1 MLYIQCERSM
11 SQNVGEKGLMCI
23 VAFAWQVLDEMPL
36 CLISNR
42 DEFYHRPSSALNAWQ
57 NSSIVAGQDLQSGGT
72 WMGVTA
78 SGRWA
83 IVTNFR
89 NGRDQKSYTTSRG
102 HLIQS
107 FLESDLAPIRFAQ
120 QLEQQQQDYAGFNL
134 FVGDT
139 EQAVYM
145 SNRGEAPQVLA
156 NGVYVVSNGLMSEDW
171 EKTRHLR
178 KRFTQEF
185 LPMLQQAQIAE
196 SAIDAAAWDILEDE
210 RKVIANLLPDTGI
223 NPEMEALLS
232 STFIQSP
239 IYGTRCSNFLRLTSR
254 EWHWLEK
261 SQQGEQQGR
270 VVDLHVDLNF

>member
-1 MLYIQCERSM
+1 
-11 SQNVGEKGLMCI
+11 MCI
-23 VAFAWQVLDEMPL
+23 VAFAWQVLEELPL

-42 DEFYHRPSSALNAWQ
+42 DEFYHRPSVALHAWE

-89 NGRDQKSYTTSRG
+89 NGRDQQQYQTSRG
-102 HLIQS
+102 HLIQD
-107 FLESDLAPIRFAQ
+107 FLESDLAPIRYAQ
-120 QLEQQQQDYAGFNL
+120 MLEQKQQDYAGFNL

-139 EQAVYM
+139 QQAVYM

-156 NGVYVVSNGLMSEDW
+156 KGVYVVSNGLMSEDW
-171 EKTRHLR
+171 KKTMHLR

-185 LPMLQQAQIAE
+185 LPMLQQPKISE
-196 SAIDAAAWDILEDE
+196 TDLEYAIWDILEDE
-210 RKVIANLLPDTGI
+210 RKVIPELLPDTGI
-223 NPEMEALLS
+223 SSEMEALLS

-239 IYGTRCSNFLRLTSR
+239 IYGTRCSNFLRMTPKQ
-254 EWHWLEK
+254 WQWLEK
-261 SQQGEQQGR
+261 EQQGEQQGNI
-270 VVDLHVDLNF
+270 VHQHITLLK

>member
-1 MLYIQCERSM
+1 MKNVVHSM
-11 SQNVGEKGLMCI
+11 CKDVRTELMCI
-23 VAFAWQVLDEMPL
+23 VAFAWHVLDDMPL

-42 DEFYHRPSSALNAWQ
+42 DEFYYRPSAVLHQWEA
-57 NSSIVAGQDLQSGGT
+57 SSIIAGQDLQSGGT
-72 WMGVTA
+72 WMGVTE

-89 NGRDQKSYTTSRG
+89 NGRDKNQYSTSRG

-134 FVGDT
+134 FVGDR
-139 EQAVYM
+139 EQAVYI

-171 EKTRHLR
+171 EKTKHLR

-185 LPMLQQAQIAE
+185 LPMLQQSTITE
-196 SAIDAAAWDILEDE
+196 SDLQYSVWDILEDE
-210 RKVIANLLPDTGI
+210 RKIIPDLLPDTGI
-223 NPEMEALLS
+223 TVEMEELLS

-239 IYGTRCSNFLRLTSR
+239 IYGTRCSNFLTMTES
-254 EWHWLEK
+254 EWKWIEK
-261 SQQGEQQGR
+261 TQQGEQQGL
-270 VVDLHVDLNF
+270 VMEINVDVFK

>member
-1 MLYIQCERSM
+1 MKNVVHSM
-11 SQNVGEKGLMCI
+11 CKDVRTELMCI
-23 VAFAWQVLDEMPL
+23 VAFAWHVLDDMPL

-42 DEFYHRPSSALNAWQ
+42 DEFYYRPSAVLHQWEA
-57 NSSIVAGQDLQSGGT
+57 SSIIAGQDLQSGGT
-72 WMGVTA
+72 WMGVTE

-89 NGRDQKSYTTSRG
+89 NGRDKNQYSTSRG

-134 FVGDT
+134 FVGDR

-171 EKTRHLR
+171 EKTKHLR

-185 LPMLQQAQIAE
+185 LPMLQQSTITE
-196 SAIDAAAWDILEDE
+196 SDLQYSVWDILEDE
-210 RKVIANLLPDTGI
+210 RKIIPDLLPDTGI
-223 NPEMEALLS
+223 TVEMEELLS

-239 IYGTRCSNFLRLTSR
+239 IYGTRCSNFLTMTES
-254 EWHWLEK
+254 EWKWIEK
-261 SQQGEQQGR
+261 TQQGEQQGL
-270 VVDLHVDLNF
+270 VMEINVDVLK

>member
-1 MLYIQCERSM
+1 
-11 SQNVGEKGLMCI
+11 MCI
-23 VAFAWQVLDEMPL
+23 VAFAWHVLDEMPL
-36 CLISNR
+36 CLLSNR
-42 DEFYHRPSSALNAWQ
+42 DEFYHRPSASLHQWSNRV
-57 NSSIVAGQDLQSGGT
+57 IVAGQDLQSGGT

-83 IVTNFR
+83 ILTNFR
-89 NGRDQKSYTTSRG
+89 NGRDQQSYSTSRG

-134 FVGDT
+134 FVGDR

-171 EKTRHLR
+171 QKTRHLR

-185 LPMLQQAQIAE
+185 LPMLQQPQILE
-196 SAIDAAAWDILEDE
+196 SELRHAAWDILEDE
-210 RKVIANLLPDTGI
+210 RKVIADLLPDTGI
-223 NPEMEALLS
+223 SNEMEALLS

-239 IYGTRCSNFLRLTSR
+239 VYGTRCSNFLRLTLTQ
-254 EWHWLEK
+254 WQWLEK
-261 SQQGEQQGR
+261 SQQGEQQGEI
-270 VVDLHVDLNF
+270 VELSVDLQK

>member
-1 MLYIQCERSM
+1 
-11 SQNVGEKGLMCI
+11 MCI
-23 VAFAWQVLDEMPL
+23 VAFAWQVLEELPL

-42 DEFYHRPSSALNAWQ
+42 DEFYHRPSIALHAWE

-89 NGRDQKSYTTSRG
+89 NGREQQQYQTSRG
-102 HLIQS
+102 HLIQD

-120 QLEQQQQDYAGFNL
+120 MLEQRQQDYAGFNL

-139 EQAVYM
+139 QQAVYM

-156 NGVYVVSNGLMSEDW
+156 KGVYVVSNGLMSEDW
-171 EKTRHLR
+171 KKTMHLR

-185 LPMLQQAQIAE
+185 LPMLQQPKISE
-196 SAIDAAAWDILEDE
+196 TDLEYAIWDILEDE
-210 RKVIANLLPDTGI
+210 RKVIPELLPDTGI
-223 NPEMEALLS
+223 SKEMEALLS

-239 IYGTRCSNFLRLTSR
+239 IYGTRCSNFLRMTPTQ
-254 EWHWLEK
+254 WQWLEK
-261 SQQGEQQGR
+261 AQQGEQQGNIVR
-270 VVDLHVDLNF
+270 QQIMLLK

>member
-1 MLYIQCERSM
+1 MKNVVHSM
-11 SQNVGEKGLMCI
+11 CKDVRTELMCI
-23 VAFAWQVLDEMPL
+23 VAFAWHVLDDMPL

-42 DEFYHRPSSALNAWQ
+42 DEFYYRPSAVLHQWEA
-57 NSSIVAGQDLQSGGT
+57 SSIIAGQDLQSGGT
-72 WMGVTA
+72 WMGVTE

-89 NGRDQKSYTTSRG
+89 NGRDQNQYSTSRG

-120 QLEQQQQDYAGFNL
+120 QLEQRQQDYAGFNL
-134 FVGDT
+134 FVGDR
-139 EQAVYM
+139 EQAVYI

-171 EKTRHLR
+171 EKTKHLR

-185 LPMLQQAQIAE
+185 LPMLQQSKITE
-196 SAIDAAAWDILEDE
+196 SDLQYSVWDILEDE
-210 RKVIANLLPDTGI
+210 RKIILDLLPDTGI
-223 NPEMEALLS
+223 SMEMEELLS

-239 IYGTRCSNFLRLTSR
+239 IYGTRCSNFLTMTES
-254 EWHWLEK
+254 EWKWVEK
-261 SQQGEQQGR
+261 TQQGERQGD
-270 VVDLHVDLNF
+270 VIEVNIDVLK

>member
-1 MLYIQCERSM
+1 
-11 SQNVGEKGLMCI
+11 MCI

-42 DEFYHRPSSALNAWQ
+42 DEFYHRPSATLHAWQ

>member
-1 MLYIQCERSM
+1 
-11 SQNVGEKGLMCI
+11 MCI
-23 VAFAWQVLDEMPL
+23 VAFAWHVLDDMPL
-36 CLISNR
+36 CLILNR
-42 DEFYHRPSSALNAWQ
+42 DEFYYRPSAVLHQWEA
-57 NSSIVAGQDLQSGGT
+57 SSIIAGQDLQSGGT
-72 WMGVTA
+72 WMGVTE

-89 NGRDQKSYTTSRG
+89 NGRDKNQYSTSRG

-134 FVGDT
+134 FVGDR

-171 EKTRHLR
+171 EKTKHLR

-185 LPMLQQAQIAE
+185 LPMLQQSTITE
-196 SAIDAAAWDILEDE
+196 SDLQYSVWDILEDE
-210 RKVIANLLPDTGI
+210 RKIIPDLLPDTGI
-223 NPEMEALLS
+223 TVEMEELLS

-239 IYGTRCSNFLRLTSR
+239 IYGTRCSNFLTMTES
-254 EWHWLEK
+254 EWKWIEK
-261 SQQGEQQGR
+261 TQHGEQQGL
-270 VVDLHVDLNF
+270 VMEINVDVLK